1 MLLHGE
7 RKTLSELLKFSSGI
21 IPGGKHIVIFGTFDK
36 FRQVCSVKTFSN
48 SSTVKSR
55 VIVVLLFILVI
66 LPDSFFRGFLV
77 NDNQFSVNNR
87 FLRRIDFFNNNIF
100 QLHKF
105 SVRIH
110 CQAIFVVRVEIFS
123 CFWDSI
129 TTYFLLVDWIAI
141 EEMIHNRFVVN
152 PKSIISTVAWMR
164 SEIHK
169 GRGILIELIK
179 KNLVQINICF
189 F

>member
-110 CQAIFVVRVEIFS
+110 CQAIFVVGVYIFS
-123 CFWDSI
+123 CFWNSI
-129 TTYFLLVDWIAI
+129 TTYFLFVDWIVV
-141 EEMIHNRFVVN
+141 EEILHNGIICN
-152 PKSIISTVAWMR
+152 PESIISTVAFICSEVNKWR
-164 SEIHK
+164 SIIVQ
-169 GRGILIELIK
+169 RIE
-179 KNLVQINICF
+179 
-189 F
+189 